1 MKENL
6 DHPYY
11 LLKDR
16 LAREEAK
23 SPRSVKRG
31 EGKILSIDGE
41 RVAAYRDEAGK
52 LTKLSPVCTHLGCL
66 VHWNDAEGSWD
77 CPCHGS
83 RFQYTGEVI
92 AGPAEKPLE
101 PID

>member
-1 MKENL
+1 VALNANIKAEKEITRSKTAGRHN
-6 DHPYY
+6 Y

-31 EGKILSIDGE
+31 EGKILIIDGE

-52 LTKLSPVCTHLGCL
+52 LTKLSPVCAHLGCL
-66 VHWNDAEGSWD
+66 VNWNEAEGSWD
-77 CPCHGS
+77 CP
-83 RFQYTGEVI
+83 
-92 AGPAEKPLE
+92 
-101 PID
+101 